1 MAKSKNAPS
10 EKTQTRVRKLP
21 KYKSFKLSKSIKNP
35 GKPLPGIYRLYKQS
49 LSLLFQNKK
58 LFFGITGIYI
68 FLTLIFV
75 SGFGLSVDFNEAK
88 QGFTEALGENAGRLT
103 TSLALFSFLISS
115 GNTVESE
122 SGGVYR
128 LFLTIIISLVVIWAI
143 RQIYAG
149 EKPSIKQAFYQGV
162 YPLIPFI
169 LVLVVVG
176 IQLIPF
182 LIGSFLFSIV
192 FSTGIAVTAIE
203 KIIWILIF
211 GLLALLS
218 LYMIISSVFAMYIVT
233 LPDMTPMKALRSARG
248 LVLHRRVSVG
258 LRIIGLPITTLLLF
272 VLILLPIIFILPA
285 IAVPIFICLTGLL
298 LFIGNAYMY
307 NLYRALL

>member
-1 MAKSKNAPS
+1 MAASSKNS
-10 EKTQTRVRKLP
+10 KTRVRKAP
-21 KYKSFKLSKSIKNP
+21 QYKSFKLSKKIKNP

-88 QGFTEALGENAGRLT
+88 QSFSEAFGENSGRLT
-103 TSLALFSFLISS
+103 TSLALFSFLVSS

-128 LFLTIIISLVVIWAI
+128 LFLSIVVSLVIIWAI

-149 EKPSIKQAFYQGV
+149 EKPSVKQSFYQGV
-162 YPLIPFI
+162 YPLVPFI
-169 LVLVVVG
+169 LVLVVVS

-182 LIGSFLFSIV
+182 LIGSFLSSVV
-192 FSTGIAVTAIE
+192 FSTGIAVTAAE
-203 KIIWILIF
+203 KILWILIF
-211 GLLALLS
+211 GLLTLLS
-218 LYMIISSVFAMYIVT
+218 LYMIISSAFALYIVT
-233 LPDMTPMKALRSARG
+233 LPDMTPMRALRSARG
-248 LVLHRRVSVG
+248 LVLHRRLSIG
-258 LRIIGLPITTLLLF
+258 LRIIGLPITTLLLY
-272 VLILLPIIFILPA
+272 VLILLPIIFVLPA
-285 IAVPIFICLTGLL
+285 LAVPVFICLTGLV
-298 LFIGNAYMY
+298 LFIVHAYMY